1 MKLLKKTTYYY
12 FIFSIITFFILV
24 IAFYVIAEYLIYKDV
39 DNRLNSERK
48 YFEEYMYHNHGVW
61 YYGCYFVDNKVEVKT
76 VPTWKSET
84 SFKDTMLLDRQANE
98 KIPFREVTFYMR
110 FDKNIFQIS
119 IRKSLIESRLLI
131 EYITIIM
138 ISLMGLLF
146 LIMYVVQQ
154 RIAAGIWKPF
164 YITLSALQ
172 AFKLNNQKEMIWKDG
187 NIDEFAELNIVLD
200 HMIEKMRSDYKNLKE
215 FTENASHEL
224 QTPVSVIRV
233 RAEELIQS
241 ENLTERQQYL
251 IKEIYHSCTKMSK
264 LSQAL
269 LLLSKIENR
278 QFTDVSRISFDELTQ
293 KKIKEYEEL
302 FQLKAL
308 KVLYTK
314 HEDFTCTMNTLLAD
328 ILLSNLIINA
338 TKHNFND
345 GTIAID
351 LWYNQ
356 LIIKNTGEEINTH
369 PDNLFNRFSKGKQ
382 RPDSSGLGLA
392 IVKQII
398 ETYRLTITYSYNNS
412 MHTITI
418 SRM

>member
-24 IAFYVIAEYLIYKDV
+24 IAFYSIAEYLIYRDV

-76 VPTWKSET
+76 VSTWKNEAT
-84 SFKDTMLLDRQANE
+84 FKDTLLFDRQSNE
-98 KIPFREVTFYMR
+98 KIPFREVTFYMK
-110 FDKNIFQIS
+110 FHKDIYQVN

-131 EYITIIM
+131 EYITVIM

-146 LIMYVVQQ
+146 LIMYFVQQ

-164 YITLSALQ
+164 YFTLNTLQ
-172 AFKLNNQKEMIWKDG
+172 EFKLNNQKKIEWKDG
-187 NIDEFAELNIVLD
+187 NIDEFTELNGVLD
-200 HMIEKMRSDYKNLKE
+200 HMIDKMRSDYKNLKE

-224 QTPVSVIRV
+224 QTPVSVISV

-251 IKEIYHSCTKMSK
+251 IKEIYQSCTKMSK

-278 QFTDVSRISFDELTQ
+278 QFSDVSTISFDELIQ

-308 KVLYTK
+308 KVFYVN
-314 HEDFTCTMNTLLAD
+314 HGDFTCIMNTLLAD

-338 TKHNFND
+338 TKHNFQD

-351 LWYNQ
+351 LNSNQ
-356 LIIKNTGEEINTH
+356 LIIKNTGDEINTH

-398 ETYRLTITYSYNNS
+398 ETYTLTITYSYNQS
-412 MHTITI
+412 MHIITI
-418 SRM
+418 SRE